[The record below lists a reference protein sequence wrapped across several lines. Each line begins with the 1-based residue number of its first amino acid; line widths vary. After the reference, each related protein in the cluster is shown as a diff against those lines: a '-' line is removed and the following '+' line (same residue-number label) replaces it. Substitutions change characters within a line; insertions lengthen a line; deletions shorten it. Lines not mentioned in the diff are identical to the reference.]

1 MIIDTDKLLVDGQY
15 HQEMRHRFETDHFF
29 AALVLGFDKFNRE
42 VHQSAVDLYFPKN
55 RNLSIPEQHHIKQRM
70 HLDPR
75 FTFKTTLGRVDDMQ
89 WISAFPDIVTI
100 LEESS
105 TQPLAAEIGKAL
117 HYFCWAGAGKRGR
130 LYRQLY
136 PELVFDGKE
145 PFGKWNTPNH
155 RVESLDLD
163 STVDYTS
170 PKSPQSGW
178 HPWVLNP
185 DDMVE
190 TLNSGIKASED
201 VRKGVIST
209 YRTNKNTMQ
218 AGGFINIRGTRY
230 HPFDLY
236 GDVLSTMDP
245 KRWKVLIRAALT
257 VKDGARLMP
266 GEFPREEDLIL
277 HFPMIE
283 SLRYAELRE
292 KFFDEYESFMCF
304 AAGSR
309 VLMADWTEK
318 RIEEVK
324 VGDEVVGFRK
334 IAGHQTR
341 LTRERVEAIASRTA
355 TVAKLITDS
364 GRISYP
370 TFNHR
375 FLRPQNGDLRYLPA
389 KVGTRL
395 VSVYRPSAWPTAVEQ
410 RQLDWLGGILDGEGS
425 LTGSLLTVSQQALSN
440 PEVFGSI
447 ANTLRALGISFSQ
460 GITNKT
466 ESFLLHGG
474 RSLRIRLLQQAQ
486 MAKRER
492 FTASLWA
499 AKQVGETCGRRGAER
514 NYPRVVSMEPIGEQK
529 VFDIETTSGNF
540 VCDGFAVHNCQLM
553 NDPQGGSVPVFDER
567 KYSAS
572 LADEDHLPLVG
583 ETIMVL
589 RLPCQSKKFM
599 ATHAECAVGRV
610 AGGKVYILDA
620 WRGVYVPSGLCE
632 KVIKT
637 YRLWDCEMLLM
648 EDLPGTDDMPVLIR
662 NEALKRNRSIRI
674 GRLPYEEDD
683 SVRNG
688 RIAQAEPMMTAGRL
702 ILSHSV
708 TAAAE
713 MRKQFIHFGLVSE
726 NGIVDCISRLLQRV
740 PLSLMRAQL
749 SEEEIQAQLRRRESA
764 QFNHVFQQRGMP
776 VVNEEAR
783 QKAQATVV
791 AFERAAEYAMLPPLP
806 GGLDG

>member
-1 MIIDTDKLLVDGQY
+1 M
-15 HQEMRHRFETDHFF
+15 
-29 AALVLGFDKFNRE
+29 
-42 VHQSAVDLYFPKN
+42 
-55 RNLSIPEQHHIKQRM
+55 
-70 HLDPR
+70 
-75 FTFKTTLGRVDDMQ
+75 
-89 WISAFPDIVTI
+89 
-100 LEESS
+100 
-105 TQPLAAEIGKAL
+105 
-117 HYFCWAGAGKRGR
+117 
-130 LYRQLY
+130 
-136 PELVFDGKE
+136 
-145 PFGKWNTPNH
+145 
-155 RVESLDLD
+155 
-163 STVDYTS
+163 
-170 PKSPQSGW
+170 
-178 HPWVLNP
+178 
-185 DDMVE
+185 
-190 TLNSGIKASED
+190 
-201 VRKGVIST
+201 
-209 YRTNKNTMQ
+209 
-218 AGGFINIRGTRY
+218 
-230 HPFDLY
+230 
-236 GDVLSTMDP
+236 
-245 KRWKVLIRAALT
+245 
-257 VKDGARLMP
+257 
-266 GEFPREEDLIL
+266 
-277 HFPMIE
+277 
-283 SLRYAELRE
+283 
-292 KFFDEYESFMCF
+292 
-304 AAGSR
+304 
-309 VLMADWTEK
+309 
-318 RIEEVK
+318 
-324 VGDEVVGFRK
+324 
-334 IAGHQTR
+334 
-341 LTRERVEAIASRTA
+341 
-355 TVAKLITDS
+355 
-364 GRISYP
+364 
-370 TFNHR
+370 
-375 FLRPQNGDLRYLPA
+375 
-389 KVGTRL
+389 
-395 VSVYRPSAWPTAVEQ
+395 SVYRPSAWPTAVEQ

-553 NDPQGGSVPVFDER
+553 NDP
-567 KYSAS
+567 
-572 LADEDHLPLVG
+572 
-583 ETIMVL
+583 
-589 RLPCQSKKFM
+589 QSKKFM

>member
-55 RNLSIPEQHHIKQRM
+55 RNLSLPEQHHIKQRM

-117 HYFCWAGAGKRGR
+117 HYFCWAGAGKRGH

-155 RVESLDLD
+155 RIESLDLD

-190 TLNSGIKASED
+190 TLNSGIKASDD

-292 KFFDEYESFMCF
+292 KFFDEYESFMC
-304 AAGSR
+304 
-309 VLMADWTEK
+309 
-318 RIEEVK
+318 
-324 VGDEVVGFRK
+324 
-334 IAGHQTR
+334 
-341 LTRERVEAIASRTA
+341 
-355 TVAKLITDS
+355 
-364 GRISYP
+364 
-370 TFNHR
+370 
-375 FLRPQNGDLRYLPA
+375 
-389 KVGTRL
+389 
-395 VSVYRPSAWPTAVEQ
+395 
-410 RQLDWLGGILDGEGS
+410 
-425 LTGSLLTVSQQALSN
+425 
-440 PEVFGSI
+440 
-447 ANTLRALGISFSQ
+447 
-460 GITNKT
+460 
-466 ESFLLHGG
+466 
-474 RSLRIRLLQQAQ
+474 
-486 MAKRER
+486 
-492 FTASLWA
+492 
-499 AKQVGETCGRRGAER
+499 
-514 NYPRVVSMEPIGEQK
+514 
-529 VFDIETTSGNF
+529 
-540 VCDGFAVHNCQLM
+540 QLM

-567 KYSAS
+567 KYTSS

-610 AGGKVYILDA
+610 AGGKVYVLDA

-662 NEALKRNRSIRI
+662 NEALKKNRSIRI
-674 GRLPYEEDD
+674 GRLPYEEED

-713 MRKQFIHFGLVSE
+713 MRRQFVHFGLVTE

-764 QFNHVFQQRGMP
+764 QYNHVFQQRGMP

-791 AFERAAEYAMLPPLP
+791 AFERASEYAMLPPLP

>member
-15 HQEMRHRFETDHFF
+15 HQEMRHRFEADHFF

-89 WISAFPDIVTI
+89 WISAFPDTVTI

-117 HYFCWAGAGKRGR
+117 HYFCWAGAGKRGH

-170 PKSPQSGW
+170 PKSTQSGW

-190 TLNSGIKASED
+190 TLNSGIKASDD

-410 RQLDWLGGILDGEGS
+410 RQLDWLGGILD
-425 LTGSLLTVSQQALSN
+425 
-440 PEVFGSI
+440 
-447 ANTLRALGISFSQ
+447 
-460 GITNKT
+460 
-466 ESFLLHGG
+466 
-474 RSLRIRLLQQAQ
+474 
-486 MAKRER
+486 